1 MAEPP
6 VLPQAEVLP
15 EAHAVLNALEREAAA
30 EALRRACGAERW
42 VQRML
47 ARRPFASSEAL
58 YASADDEWRACTRAD
73 FLEAFG
79 HHPQIGENLEALRRR
94 FQSTARLA
102 QSEQAGVEGADEATL
117 LALRDGNAAY
127 RERFGFIFII
137 CATGKT
143 AAEMLAALRARLDN
157 DPDIEL
163 SIAAA
168 EQAKI
173 TRLRLAGVVSMAE
186 VSMAGVSMAGVS
198 MAEASTG
205 GASTGGASTGG
216 TSTRGAREERRS

>member
-1 MAEPP
+1 MAEDDGMAEPS
-6 VLPQAEVLP
+6 VLPDT
-15 EAHAVLNALEREAAA
+15 AHAVLNALEHEAAA

-58 YASADDEWRACTRAD
+58 YASADDEWRAATRAD
-73 FLEAFG
+73 HLEAFG
-79 HHPQIGENLEALRRR
+79 HHPQIGENLDALRRR
-94 FQSTARLA
+94 FQSTASLS
-102 QSEQAGVEGADEATL
+102 QHEQAGVEGADEATL
-117 LALRDGNAAY
+117 LALRDANAAY

-143 AAEMLAALRARLDN
+143 AAEMLAALRVRLDN
-157 DPDIEL
+157 DRDTEL

-168 EQAKI
+168 EHAKI
-173 TRLRLAGVVSMAE
+173 TRLRLAGL
-186 VSMAGVSMAGVS
+186 
-198 MAEASTG
+198 ASTR
-205 GASTGGASTGG
+205 GASSGG

>member
-1 MAEPP
+1 VADNDEAMPEPP
-6 VLPQAEVLP
+6 VLPQAQVFP
-15 EAHAVLNALEREAAA
+15 EAHGVLNALEREAAA

-94 FQSTARLA
+94 FQSTARLS
-102 QSEQAGVEGADEATL
+102 QNEQAGVEGADEATL

-173 TRLRLAGVVSMAE
+173 TRLRLAGVVSMAGA
-186 VSMAGVSMAGVS
+186 SMA
-198 MAEASTG
+198 

-216 TSTRGAREERRS
+216 TSTRGAREEKRS